1 MPGLTLAFL
10 RYGVELV
17 DVRAACC
24 EVHDVVA
31 QHLLHLLQ
39 LRLHRLLAVA
49 LDRQWALTA

>member
-17 DVRAACC
+17 DVSAACC

-31 QHLLHLLQ
+31 SHLSHLLQ
-39 LRLHRLLAVA
+39 LGINGVLAVA
-49 LDRQWALTA
+49 LDCQWA